1 MLGMT
6 LAYYYNMEMREPK
19 VSTQRPA
26 RNQFFLFVLTRRL
39 HYFYWLIL
47 QCAAYVINAA
57 FAPYR
62 HLKYLGNSS
71 RLARP
76 VLASAVEGRGTKAPF
91 FISLCALR
99 LMLFERASKCESKR
113 EREREDLFCLASSPH
128 HFAYGPDSHTR
139 KKNMADHGWTA
150 ALFIIN

>member
-6 LAYYYNMEMREPK
+6 LVRLLAYYYNMEMREPK

-26 RNQFFLFVLTRRL
+26 ESIFFVLTRRL

-91 FISLCALR
+91 FISRCALR
-99 LMLFERASKCESKR
+99 LVLFERASKCE
-113 EREREDLFCLASSPH
+113 REREDLLCLASSPH
-128 HFAYGPDSHTR
+128 HFAHVPDSHTR